1 MIVLILLLAA
11 GAFGFADQIKA
22 MAQRIAAANP
32 PAVSTRHLAAAALVA
47 AAAVMFAWPATED
60 DHGPAPPPAPASLSL
75 KGKFVGPSA
84 AMDAAITAGLTAELA
99 DELEW
104 DGTQSEPAIATGAAV
119 EMLRTRA
126 RELRC
131 AGETLGA
138 KHPLA
143 REAIGAYLDAKAGQA
158 GGKLTPASRAAW
170 VEAFREISQAA
181 AEAIR

>member
-1 MIVLILLLAA
+1 MIVLLLLLAA

-22 MAQRIAAANP
+22 LAQRVAAANP

-60 DHGPAPPPAPASLSL
+60 DHEPAPPPVPASLSL
-75 KGKFVGPSA
+75 VGKFVGPSA

-104 DGTQSEPAIATGAAV
+104 DGTQQDPVVKTGQAV

-131 AGETLGA
+131 AGEALGT

-143 REAIGAYLDAKAGQA
+143 REAIGAFLDAKAGQA
-158 GGKLTPASRAAW
+158 GGNLTPASRAAW
-170 VEAFREISQAA
+170 VEAFREISKAA
-181 AEAIR
+181 AEAVR

>member
-1 MIVLILLLAA
+1 
-11 GAFGFADQIKA
+11 
-22 MAQRIAAANP
+22 MARCVP
-32 PAVSTRHLAAAALVA
+32 L
-47 AAAVMFAWPATED
+47 D
-60 DHGPAPPPAPASLSL
+60 GPGTIDMSQAP
-75 KGKFVGPSA
+75 GPSA
-84 AMDAAITAGLTAELA
+84 GTNVAAGGDTIQANR
-99 DELEW
+99 
-104 DGTQSEPAIATGAAV
+104 SKATGAAV